1 MRKYGY
7 LVVEGPHDVEFAYR
21 ILSPHGIRR
30 VQYMRDLDPFFRP
43 LIPRDFPPNDDLQM
57 RVPVPLFLQSDT
69 HTIAVHSA
77 VGDSKLVSSVEVT
90 CAVIDQGALTGIGL
104 LLDSDKA
111 IPALARYTEIR
122 KQMKE
127 RGFTLDDRPAVI
139 LNGPPKLGAFVLPDN
154 VAQGTLED
162 LLLDSACAVYPGLLE
177 SATGYV
183 SSAMNIGLTA
193 DDLTE
198 INKPAGKNKAI
209 VGAMASILRP
219 GKAVQVSIQDN
230 RWLKGA
236 ALLCPRIKEA
246 QDFLG
251 ALFDLP

>member
-21 ILSPHGIRR
+21 LLSPHGLRR
-30 VQYMRDLDPFFRP
+30 VQYMKDLDPFFYP

-57 RVPVPLFLQSDT
+57 RVPVPLFLQSGT
-69 HTIAVHSA
+69 HAIAVHSA
-77 VGDSKLVSSVEVT
+77 VGDSKLVSSIEVT
-90 CAVIDQGALTGIGL
+90 CAVIDRGALTGIGL

-122 KQMKE
+122 KQMNKK
-127 RGFTLDDRPAVI
+127 GFALDDTPDVI
-139 LNGPPKLGAFVLPDN
+139 LKDSPKLGAFVLPDN
-154 VAQGTLED
+154 ATQGTLED
-162 LLLDSACAVYPGLLE
+162 LLLDSASVVYPGLLA

-183 SSAMNIGLTA
+183 SSAMSIGLTA

-230 RWLKGA
+230 RWLKGD
-236 ALLCPRIKEA
+236 ALLCPRIKET
-246 QDFLG
+246 QNFLS

>member
-21 ILSPHGIRR
+21 LLSPHGLRR
-30 VQYMRDLDPFFRP
+30 VQYMGDLDPFFLP

-69 HTIAVHSA
+69 HAIAVHSA

-90 CAVIDQGALTGIGL
+90 CAVIEQGALTGIGL
-104 LLDSDKA
+104 LLDSDKV

-122 KQMKE
+122 KQMKKK
-127 RGFTLDDRPAVI
+127 GFTLGDKPAVI
-139 LNGPPKLGAFVLPDN
+139 LEGPPKLGAYVLPEN
-154 VAQGTLED
+154 ATEGTLED
-162 LLLDSACAVYPGLLE
+162 LLLDSASAVYPGLLA
-177 SATGYV
+177 SAMGYV
-183 SSAMNIGLTA
+183 SSAMSIGLTA
-193 DDLTE
+193 DDLRE

-246 QDFLG
+246 KEFLSV
-251 ALFDLP
+251 LFDLP